1 MASAGPP
8 ATQRDVS
15 MDPIEAQKK
24 KLEEQAA
31 RRKSGELA
39 RPVRPVPASTPEPP
53 GKTPAPPP
61 KNSKVSPLRPAT
73 GTFAKPAVA
82 PATPPGGVPR
92 PAPLPTPPA
101 GVPRSPVAPPTP
113 AATARPPAP
122 ASAPPSR
129 PAALP
134 TPPGGIP
141 RGTPSGGTPRTV
153 ATMGGAVRP
162 RVVVVVREK
171 AAGGDELAAE
181 VEDRLAATKR
191 WILGG

>member
-1 MASAGPP
+1 
-8 ATQRDVS
+8 

-31 RRKSGELA
+31 RRKSGEIA

-61 KNSKVSPLRPAT
+61 KNSKVSPLRP
-73 GTFAKPAVA
+73 PV
-82 PATPPGGVPR
+82 ATPPSGVPR

-101 GVPRSPVAPPTP
+101 GAPRAAPATP
-113 AATARPPAP
+113 PATARPPAP
-122 ASAPPSR
+122 TAPPAR

-141 RGTPSGGTPRTV
+141 RGTPSGGTPRPT
-153 ATMGGAVRP
+153 GAIRP

-181 VEDRLAATKR
+181 VEERLAATKR